1 MTKNI
6 GELHEKPNVEQM
18 FTLAKAC
25 KIIAQTETRNRQGEG
40 RWRASNKDRRVQ
52 IFLPRSVFE
61 LALTEDD
68 FRYTEHRFTGRLA
81 YRGIHG
87 WSMRMSERYHI
98 RAEDEE
104 AQVAG
109 TQGDGYRATYKF
121 EWTKDAVL
129 VAEKRVHAISVASPD
144 AQIVPD
150 LQSIHSIEEV
160 IQADY
165 VNSAETPVTADFS
178 PVFSSAVRE
187 YNRISH
193 ADCDALIAGVQ
204 NFRAGTVHC

>member
-1 MTKNI
+1 MTKDI
-6 GELHEKPNVEQM
+6 SKLYEKPDVEQM
-18 FTLAKAC
+18 FTLAKVC
-25 KIIAQTETRNRQGEG
+25 KIIAQTETRNRHGEG

-52 IFLPRSVFE
+52 IFLPRSVFG

-109 TQGDGYRATYKF
+109 TQGDGYRSTYKF
-121 EWTKDAVL
+121 EWTKDEVL
-129 VAEKRVHAISVASPD
+129 VAQKRVHAIQVISPD

-150 LQSIHSIEEV
+150 LQPIQDIEEV
-160 IQADY
+160 IRADCI
-165 VNSAETPVTADFS
+165 NGAETAMTIGGGSA
-178 PVFSSAVRE
+178 FSSAIRE
-187 YNRISH
+187 YSRISR
-193 ADCDALIAGVQ
+193 ADCDALIADVQ
-204 NFRAGTVHC
+204 NFRAGTVNC